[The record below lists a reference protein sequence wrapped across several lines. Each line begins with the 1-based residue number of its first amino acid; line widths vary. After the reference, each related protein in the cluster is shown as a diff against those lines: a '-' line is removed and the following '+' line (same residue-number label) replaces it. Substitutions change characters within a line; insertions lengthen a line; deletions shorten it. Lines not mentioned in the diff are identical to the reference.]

1 MSRVTVKVG
10 GAEEFFESG
19 RKIAK
24 IADEGRRVPRR
35 HVVAFDDPADLLRVL
50 TPARMALFR
59 AIKLHPGS
67 ITAIAERVRRD
78 RSAVARRGSTRPLRS
93 GPDCAVR
100 TSRARPHERSIGR
113 RRGNPARGYLEIIF
127 ADSVWAN

>member
-78 RSAVARRGSTRPLRS
+78 RSAVTRDVAALGRFGLVRIERCVHPGHGHTKEVSAGAEEIRLEATLR
-93 GPDCAVR
+93 
-100 TSRARPHERSIGR
+100 
-113 RRGNPARGYLEIIF
+113 
-127 ADSVWAN
+127 